1 MRAGET
7 RTGFRFWHA
16 RRGSVAVHIGLM
28 VIAIIGMAALGSEI
42 VLVLYKHR
50 QMQMVADAAA
60 LSASTALSKGFPAD
74 LNVEARA
81 IAAEAGFVNGVGGTT
96 VTLNHPPLSGAL
108 AGNSQAVEVIVAQ
121 PQTLY
126 MASVFGS
133 GIFNVGARSVAKAG
147 AGTGC
152 VLQLLAGRNP
162 GVNISNGATVTM
174 TQCGLSVDATG
185 AQALKVTGAAVL
197 NAQSVSVSGQTEIT
211 NGASINATDGVK
223 NLQPAVA
230 DPYAGVTMPAMPAGC
245 DFTTKTYAHSATTQA
260 LLTPGSVY
268 CNGLAFTNDAI
279 VTMAA
284 GIYYIDRGA
293 FAIGGATK
301 VTATGV
307 TIVLTSSTGA
317 GYAWTTIGNG
327 ANVTMS
333 APTTGAT
340 AGIVFFGDRRAP
352 ITTSANDFGGGAA
365 INFTGAIYLPTVR
378 VTFSNGLTN
387 PSGCTQL
394 IAGDIVFTGAANFK
408 NNCPT
413 GVKAIGSSTST
424 LVE

>member
-1 MRAGET
+1 MRAGDT
-7 RTGFRFWHA
+7 RSTFRLWRA
-16 RRGSVAVHIGLM
+16 QRGSVAVHIGLM
-28 VIAIIGMAALGSEI
+28 AIAIIGMAALGSEI
-42 VLVLYKHR
+42 VFLLYKHR
-50 QMQMVADAAA
+50 EMQSAADAAA
-60 LSASTALSKGFPAD
+60 FSSSTALTKGFPSD

-108 AGNSQAVEVIVAQ
+108 AGNSQGVEVIVAQ

-126 MASVFGS
+126 MVSLFVS
-133 GIFNVGARSVAKAG
+133 GIFNVGARAVAQI
-147 AGTGC
+147 GTGNGC
-152 VLQLLAGRNP
+152 VLQLLASRNP
-162 GVNISNGATVTM
+162 GVNISNGAVVTL
-174 TQCGLSVDATG
+174 TQCGLVADATG

-211 NGASINATDGVK
+211 NGATINATNGVK
-223 NLQPAVA
+223 NSQPPVA
-230 DPYAGVTMPAMPAGC
+230 DPYAGVVMPVMPGGC
-245 DFTTKTYAHSATTQA
+245 TFTTKTYAHSATTQT
-260 LLTPGSVY
+260 LTPGSVF

-279 VTMAA
+279 INMPA
-284 GIYYIDRGA
+284 GVYFIDRGA

-307 TIVLTSSTGA
+307 TIVLTSSTGT

-327 ANVTMS
+327 ANVTIS

-387 PSGCTQL
+387 PSGCTNL
-394 IAGDIVFTGAANFK
+394 VAGDIVFTGAANFK